1 MYKQDHIMLT
11 SPFLLTQLINLPIAV
26 HMGWVALTGGVV
38 LAGSWKGMDEMRKP
52 IACMRNFGRE

>member
-1 MYKQDHIMLT
+1 MLT